1 MVYTERAD
9 DPVFDLLLPVVE
21 GLGLS
26 LVELTVSRHKRSVQA
41 RFVVFKAGGI
51 GVADCSAVHR
61 AAQGRLEIAFAGSDV
76 YIEVSSPGIDRTV
89 KDASEF
95 RYYIGQRV
103 RCYLAELSAWVEGVL
118 ESADRE
124 RLVLSSPDG
133 LRVLEYRQIAKAK
146 LDGAAKPHG
155 DFATGV

>member
-9 DPVFDLLLPVVE
+9 DPMFDLLLPVVE

-41 RFVVFKAGGI
+41 RIVVFKAGGI

-61 AAQGRLEIAFAGSDV
+61 AAQGRLELAFAGSDV

-89 KDASEF
+89 KDANEF
-95 RYYIGQRV
+95 RYYIGLRV
-103 RCYLAELSAWVEGVL
+103 RCYLAELSAWVDGVL

-124 RLVLSSPDG
+124 RLVLSG
-133 LRVLEYRQIAKAK
+133 AKGRMELEYGRIAKAK
-146 LDGAAKPHG
+146 LDGG
-155 DFATGV
+155 S